1 MARTPVA
8 PGTPSGRGADTL
20 TAEEFGKRVHISR
33 VETVRRLCAAG
44 LVPGASKIGR
54 EWRIH
59 WPTFYAALA
68 GPGVPVG
75 EVVTSAELARR
86 LRVDSRVVRRASA
99 APGTPGK
106 LPGLQLGKKW
116 LYALPAVHAQVGWSL
131 DSGPDATVPGPPTAS
146 PAPVLPASPA
156 TPQPALSLE
165 YPAPAAGQAPAG
177 RSPRRGAAAPARRGP
192 RSSSA
197 PR

>member
-8 PGTPSGRGADTL
+8 PGSPSGRGADFL
-20 TAEEFGKRVHISR
+20 TAEEFGSRVHIGR
-33 VETVRRLCAAG
+33 VHTVRSLCAGG

-68 GPGVPVG
+68 GPGVPDG

-86 LRVDSRVVRRASA
+86 LRVSSRVVRRASA

-106 LPGLQLGKKW
+106 LPGLQLGKTW

-131 DSGPDATVPGPPTAS
+131 DGGQDAAVPGPPAAS
-146 PAPVLPASPA
+146 PAPAQPAPPA

-165 YPAPAAGQAPAG
+165 YPAPAAS
-177 RSPRRGAAAPARRGP
+177 RSPGHGAAAPARHGP
-192 RSSSA
+192 SSSPA
-197 PR
+197 SR